1 MTDVLVVGGGPAGM
15 MAALAAADNGK
26 SVLLLEKNDRL
37 GKKLRITGKG
47 RCNVCNHCGND
58 AVVASVPGNGRFL
71 YGALSRFSPAD
82 VMAFFEGQ
90 GVPLKT
96 ERGRRVFP
104 QSDRAQDIVDAL
116 THALKKAGVQVRYQA
131 DVRKIE
137 VEDTRA
143 ADVPWGTAVLR
154 GSAVPRGNAVPQ
166 GTGVNRVT
174 GVTLKTGEFIP
185 AHAVVA
191 AVGGASYPGTG
202 STGDAIPLLQ
212 GLQIRTVPFTPSLVP
227 VTVPGDDC
235 RDMMGLSLRNCT
247 LRVTDEKKGKR
258 VVFEELGEM
267 LFTHFGLSGPLILSA
282 SAHMR
287 PMECARYLCHVD
299 VKPALDAETLD
310 RRLQRDLQ
318 ANQNREIG
326 HSLAALLPR
335 SMIPVIL
342 RRSGIDP
349 QKRCHDIT
357 REERRAL
364 GERLK
369 NMEFPVSG
377 FRPIEEAIVSAGG
390 VDLREVDPK
399 TMRVKKYE
407 NLYLAGEMLNLD
419 AYTGG
424 YNLQIAFSTGRL
436 AGSGA

>member
-1 MTDVLVVGGGPAGM
+1 
-15 MAALAAADNGK
+15 
-26 SVLLLEKNDRL
+26 
-37 GKKLRITGKG
+37 
-47 RCNVCNHCGND
+47 
-58 AVVASVPGNGRFL
+58 
-71 YGALSRFSPAD
+71 
-82 VMAFFEGQ
+82 
-90 GVPLKT
+90 
-96 ERGRRVFP
+96 
-104 QSDRAQDIVDAL
+104 
-116 THALKKAGVQVRYQA
+116 
-131 DVRKIE
+131 
-137 VEDTRA
+137 
-143 ADVPWGTAVLR
+143 
-154 GSAVPRGNAVPQ
+154 
-166 GTGVNRVT
+166 
-174 GVTLKTGEFIP
+174 
-185 AHAVVA
+185 
-191 AVGGASYPGTG
+191 
-202 STGDAIPLLQ
+202 
-212 GLQIRTVPFTPSLVP
+212 
-227 VTVPGDDC
+227 
-235 RDMMGLSLRNCT
+235 MMGLSLRNCT

-390 VDLREVDPK
+390 ADLREVDPK

>member
-15 MAALAAADNGK
+15 MAALAAAENGK

-58 AVVASVPGNGRFL
+58 AVVASIPGNGRFL

-116 THALKKAGVQVRYQA
+116 AHALKKAGVQVRYQA

-137 VEDTRA
+137 AGDTGA
-143 ADVPWGTAVLR
+143 ADVPW
-154 GSAVPRGNAVPQ
+154 

-185 AHAVVA
+185 ARAVVA

-335 SMIPVIL
+335 SMIPVVL
-342 RRSGIDP
+342 RRSGMDS

-364 GERLK
+364 GGRLK
-369 NMEFPVSG
+369 NMEFLVSG

-390 VDLREVDPK
+390 ADLREVDPK